1 MLIVLESC
9 EAAAA
14 IPCLAFTNR
23 VLLTSSKSN
32 EYSISSDE
40 LQNSVFV
47 YFLVDETGTC
57 SKQFGW
63 PIPLEGR
70 DGAFARKSCDTNHD
84 GWVSAEEAY
93 TYAAPYTTKFAWEH
107 FEHGRVWQHP
117 QIYDGYPGELKITQ
131 I

>member
-32 EYSISSDE
+32 EYSWWCGE
-40 LQNSVFV
+40 LQNGIFV
-47 YFLVDETGTC
+47 YFLVDETGIC
-57 SKQFGW
+57 SRKYGK
-63 PIPLEGR
+63 PTPLENR

-84 GWVSAEEAY
+84 GWVSAEEAFN
-93 TYAAPYTTKFAWEH
+93 YASDWTTWFARMY
-107 FEHGRVWQHP
+107 GVGQHP
-117 QIYDGYPGELKITQ
+117 QISDNYDGQLLITQ